1 LLIES
6 GDTLNFVAAAEIPP
20 GAFFELIWFTK
31 VPTRDFT
38 SSEYRFSC
46 PSFCEAFSLTF
57 VIVAAS
63 DGYLPSKI
71 WFEEWCQFAISLT
84 MPHLI
89 SAIGPHRPASSS
101 LNAWVHARRTGR
113 RISSFFHSRLQDRG
127 RETQCNGGPIFATHF
142 PTQPFQGCDN
152 VIPLHF
158 RELAQLLLQLL
169 LRVRRLNHVA
179 KLAHIPRPRIAF
191 DLVDTLARNTFVGLP
206 IFSEKSS
213 TNLQARIGASPSRLR
228 SGGN

>member
-1 LLIES
+1 MRPICQ
-6 GDTLNFVAAAEIPP
+6 I
-20 GAFFELIWFTK
+20 
-31 VPTRDFT
+31 
-38 SSEYRFSC
+38 YHH
-46 PSFCEAFSLTF
+46 
-57 VIVAAS
+57 AAS
-63 DGYLPSKI
+63 DFNPRAASPLEFLAKCLSSRPS
-71 WFEEWCQFAISLT
+71 
-84 MPHLI
+84 
-89 SAIGPHRPASSS
+89 HRTP
-101 LNAWVHARRTGR
+101 NFQ
-113 RISSFFHSRLQDRG
+113 FFHSRLQGRG

-152 VIPLHF
+152 VLPLHF

-228 SGGN
+228 SGGNSRGNTLRRQNRSPRTPPTAGCSWSRQSRAH